1 MVFSVSG
8 SESVISGISGISSR
22 TGTVISSMVFSA
34 SGSKSVISE
43 ISGISGISSRA
54 GTLISSMVFSVSGSE
69 SVISGISGIS
79 GISSIIFSSELISVD
94 ELSFSSLNRLFA
106 TLFHWSS
113 FIISFGFEA
122 VSGSVSFEILNCE
135 RKSISAGFEMLSSVF
150 LTDSFSSPEISN
162 CERKS
167 SSSSEFS
174 LLLLR

>member
-1 MVFSVSG
+1 MVFSVSGSESVISGISGISGISSRTGTVISSMVFSVSG

-22 TGTVISSMVFSA
+22 TGTV
-34 SGSKSVISE
+34 
-43 ISGISGISSRA
+43 
-54 GTLISSMVFSVSGSE
+54 ISSMVFSVSGSE

-106 TLFHWSS
+106 ILFHWSS

-122 VSGSVSFEILNCE
+122 VSFEILNCE

-167 SSSSEFS
+167 ASSSEFS

>member
-8 SESVISGISGISSR
+8 SESVISGISGISGISSR
-22 TGTVISSMVFSA
+22 TGTVISSMVFSV
-34 SGSKSVISE
+34 SGSESVISE
-43 ISGISGISSRA
+43 ISGIS
-54 GTLISSMVFSVSGSE
+54 E
-69 SVISGISGIS
+69 
-79 GISSIIFSSELISVD
+79 ISSIIFSSELISVD

-122 VSGSVSFEILNCE
+122 VSFEILNCE
-135 RKSISAGFEMLSSVF
+135 RKSISVGFEMLSSVF

-167 SSSSEFS
+167 ASSSEFS